1 MAEQKT
7 DGHGQT
13 QHQRLPQCIVDFR
26 VVNQPAPHEGKT
38 KTAYCGSNTPLSNLT
53 GAVDDDGF
61 TVRGNQ
67 VLIFQHFQNTTN
79 GFTRAADDL
88 TNFRRVILICI
99 PSGWVMASGCF
110 ASSAASGRYGPSRRG
125 RPVAHFLR
133 RDLQTASHLRR
144 ETHQNV
150 RVHPGSADGISYK
163 RFRPLH
169 MRFSPVP
176 EALRS

>member
-110 ASSAASGRYGPSRRG
+110 AEVQQRLGDTARHVEEGQLPTFSDVTCRRRAICEERRIRMSGFTR
-125 RPVAHFLR
+125 
-133 RDLQTASHLRR
+133 
-144 ETHQNV
+144 
-150 RVHPGSADGISYK
+150 IS
-163 RFRPLH
+163 
-169 MRFSPVP
+169 
-176 EALRS
+176 

>member
-150 RVHPGSADGISYK
+150 RVHRIS
-163 RFRPLH
+163 
-169 MRFSPVP
+169 
-176 EALRS
+176 

>member
-88 TNFRRVILICI
+88 TNFL
-99 PSGWVMASGCF
+99 GG
-110 ASSAASGRYGPSRRG
+110 
-125 RPVAHFLR
+125 
-133 RDLQTASHLRR
+133 
-144 ETHQNV
+144 
-150 RVHPGSADGISYK
+150 
-163 RFRPLH
+163 
-169 MRFSPVP
+169 
-176 EALRS
+176 